1 MKKPH
6 VVCIP
11 YAAQGHVN
19 PLMKVAKLLHFK
31 GFHVTFVNTDFNHQR
46 LLNSRGSD
54 SLQGLQDFRFESIPD
69 GLPPQADVNVTQ
81 DIPSLCISMRDT
93 CYEPFRN
100 LVLKLNDSGEV
111 PPVSCIVSD
120 GGLSTFTLKVAE
132 EFGIPEV
139 VFWTTSFCGFAGYV
153 HYHHLV
159 QKGLVPLKDESYL
172 TNAGF
177 LDTPMDWMTGIGDV
191 IRFRDLPSFVRT
203 TDSNEIMVNY
213 VTGEIAKAKDA
224 TALIFN
230 TFDDL
235 EKDALDAFRSQLS
248 LPPIYSIE
256 EAECLKWL
264 DTREPNS
271 VVYVN
276 FGSITVITPQQMIE
290 FARGLAN
297 SKHTF
302 LWIIRP
308 DLVIGD
314 SAMLP
319 AEFLEDT
326 KDRSLYASWCPQED
340 VLNHPSIGGFLTHS
354 GWNSTLESIC
364 GGVPMICWPFFAEQ
378 QTNCRYSCAH
388 WGIGMEIDNNVK
400 RDEDTLLSFGNS
412 LFFHSFITYSCAHLG
427 IGMKIDNNVKRDE
440 VEKLVR
446 ELMDGDNGKE
456 MKIKT
461 MERRKKAEESTSP
474 GGSSDLDLD
483 NLVTALL
490 SGGTLI

>member
-19 PLMKVAKLLHFK
+19 PMMKVAKLLHLK

-54 SLQGLQDFRFESIPD
+54 SLEGLQDFRFESIPD

-100 LVLKLNDSGEV
+100 LVIKLNDSGEV
-111 PPVSCIVSD
+111 PPVSCIVAD
-120 GGLSTFTLKVAE
+120 GALSTFTLKVAK

-191 IRFRDLPSFVRT
+191 VRFRDLPSFVRT
-203 TDSNEIMVNY
+203 TDPNEIMVNY
-213 VTGEIAKAKDA
+213 VIGEIAKAKDA
-224 TALIFN
+224 TVLIFN

-248 LPPIYSIE
+248 LPPIYSIGPLQLLVNQTKQNELQSVGSNLWKE
-256 EAECLKWL
+256 EAECLEWL

-290 FARGLAN
+290 FAWGLAN

-326 KDRSLYASWCPQED
+326 KDRSMYASWCPQED

-400 RDEDTLLSFGNS
+400 RDE
-412 LFFHSFITYSCAHLG
+412 
-427 IGMKIDNNVKRDE
+427 

-446 ELMDGDNGKE
+446 ELMDGENGKE
-456 MKIKT
+456 MKIKS
-461 MERRKKAEESTSP
+461 MEWKNKAEESTSP

-490 SGGTLI
+490 SGGTLV

>member
-11 YAAQGHVN
+11 YPAQGHVN
-19 PLMKVAKLLHFK
+19 PMMKVAKLLHIK
-31 GFHVTFVNTDFNHQR
+31 GFHVTFVNSDFNHQR

-54 SLQGLQDFRFESIPD
+54 SLQGLQDFGFESIPD
-69 GLPPQADVNVTQ
+69 GLPPPADVNATQ

-93 CYEPFRN
+93 CYEPFKN
-100 LVLKLNDSGEV
+100 LLNKLNDSGEV
-111 PPVSCIVSD
+111 PPVSCIVAD
-120 GGLSTFTLKVAE
+120 GSLSTFTLKVAK

-139 VFWTTSFCGFAGYV
+139 VFWTISFCGFAGYF
-153 HYHHLV
+153 HYRHLV

-203 TDSNEIMVNY
+203 TNPNEVMVNY
-213 VTGEIAKAKDA
+213 AIGEFAKAKDA

-235 EKDALDAFRSQLS
+235 EKDALEAFRSQLS
-248 LPPIYSIE
+248 LPPMYSIGPLPLLLNQTNQNELQSIGSNLWKE
-256 EAECLKWL
+256 EPECLKWL
-264 DTREPNS
+264 DMKEPGS

-290 FARGLAN
+290 FAWGLAN

-302 LWIIRP
+302 LWVIRP
-308 DLVIGD
+308 DLVVGD

-378 QTNCRYSCAH
+378 QTNCRYSCGH

-400 RDEDTLLSFGNS
+400 R
-412 LFFHSFITYSCAHLG
+412 Y
-427 IGMKIDNNVKRDE
+427 E

-446 ELMDGDNGKE
+446 ELMDGDKGKE
-456 MKIKT
+456 MKIKV
-461 MERRKKAEESTSP
+461 MEWKKKAEESTSV
-474 GGSSDLDLD
+474 GRSSDLNLD

-490 SGGTLI
+490 SGTTIV

>member
-11 YAAQGHVN
+11 YPAQGHVN
-19 PLMKVAKLLHFK
+19 PMMKVAKLLHFK
-31 GFHVTFVNTDFNHQR
+31 GFHVTFLNSEFNHRR
-46 LLNSRGSD
+46 LLNSRGSN
-54 SLQGLQDFRFESIPD
+54 SLHGLQDFRFEAIPD
-69 GLPPQADVNVTQ
+69 GLPPPADVNATQ
-81 DIPSLCISMRDT
+81 DIPSLCISTRDT
-93 CYEPFRN
+93 CYEPFKN
-100 LVLKLNDSGEV
+100 LLNKLNESGEV

-120 GGLSTFTLKVAE
+120 GAMSTFTLKVAK
-132 EFGIPEV
+132 EFRIPEV
-139 VFWTTSFCGFAGYV
+139 VFWTTSFCGFAGYFN
-153 HYHHLV
+153 YHHLV

-172 TNAGF
+172 TNGF

-203 TDSNEIMVNY
+203 TDPDDVMVNY
-213 VTGEIAKAKDA
+213 AIGEIAKAKDA

-248 LPPIYSIE
+248 LPSIYSIGPLPLLLNQTKQNELQSVGSNLWIE
-256 EAECLKWL
+256 EPECLKWL
-264 DTREPNS
+264 DTKEPNS

-290 FARGLAN
+290 FAWGLAN

-308 DLVIGD
+308 DLVVGD

-326 KDRSLYASWCPQED
+326 NDRSFYANWCPQED

-400 RDEDTLLSFGNS
+400 RDE
-412 LFFHSFITYSCAHLG
+412 
-427 IGMKIDNNVKRDE
+427 

-446 ELMDGDNGKE
+446 ELMEGEKGIE
-456 MKIKT
+456 MKSKA
-461 MERRKKAEESTSP
+461 MEWKKKAEEATSP
-474 GGSSDLDLD
+474 GGSSGLNLD
-483 NLVTALL
+483 NLVKAL
-490 SGGTLI
+490 GGSTIV

>member
-1 MKKPH
+1 MGHAMLLINLLIHRRTASH
-6 VVCIP
+6 VP
-11 YAAQGHVN
+11 SMLSMNYS
-19 PLMKVAKLLHFK
+19 P
-31 GFHVTFVNTDFNHQR
+31 DNH
-46 LLNSRGSD
+46 
-54 SLQGLQDFRFESIPD
+54 SIC
-69 GLPPQADVNVTQ
+69 A
-81 DIPSLCISMRDT
+81 
-93 CYEPFRN
+93 
-100 LVLKLNDSGEV
+100 
-111 PPVSCIVSD
+111 
-120 GGLSTFTLKVAE
+120 
-132 EFGIPEV
+132 
-139 VFWTTSFCGFAGYV
+139 
-153 HYHHLV
+153 
-159 QKGLVPLKDESYL
+159 DESYL

-203 TDSNEIMVNY
+203 TNPNEVMVNY
-213 VTGEIAKAKDA
+213 AIGEFAKAKDA

-235 EKDALDAFRSQLS
+235 EKDALEAFRSQLS
-248 LPPIYSIE
+248 LPPMYSIGPLPLLLNQTNQNELQSIGSNLWKE
-256 EAECLKWL
+256 EPECLKWL
-264 DTREPNS
+264 DMKEPGS

-290 FARGLAN
+290 FAWGLAN

-302 LWIIRP
+302 LWVIRP
-308 DLVIGD
+308 DLVVGD

-378 QTNCRYSCAH
+378 QTNCRYSCGH

-400 RDEDTLLSFGNS
+400 R
-412 LFFHSFITYSCAHLG
+412 Y
-427 IGMKIDNNVKRDE
+427 E

-446 ELMDGDNGKE
+446 ELMDGDKGKE
-456 MKIKT
+456 MKIKV
-461 MERRKKAEESTSP
+461 MEWKKKAEESTSV
-474 GGSSDLDLD
+474 GRSSDLNLD

-490 SGGTLI
+490 SGTTIV

>member
-6 VVCIP
+6 VVCFP
-11 YAAQGHVN
+11 YPAQGHVN
-19 PLMKVAKLLHFK
+19 PMMKVAKLLHFK
-31 GFHVTFVNTDFNHQR
+31 GFHVTFVNSDFNHQR

-69 GLPPQADVNVTQ
+69 GLPPPEDVNATQ
-81 DIPSLCISMRDT
+81 DIPSLCISMRYT
-93 CYEPFRN
+93 CYEPFKN
-100 LVLKLNDSGEV
+100 LLNKLNDSGEV
-111 PPVSCIVSD
+111 PPVSCIVAD
-120 GGLSTFTLKVAE
+120 GSLSTFTLKVAK

-139 VFWTTSFCGFAGYV
+139 VFWTISFCGFAGYF
-153 HYHHLV
+153 HYPHLV

-203 TDSNEIMVNY
+203 TDPDEIMVNY
-213 VTGEIAKAKDA
+213 AIGELAKVKDA

-230 TFDDL
+230 TYDDL
-235 EKDALDAFRSQLS
+235 EKDALEAFRSQLS
-248 LPPIYSIE
+248 LPPMYSIGPLPLLLNQTNQNELQSVGSNLWKE
-256 EAECLKWL
+256 EPECLKWL
-264 DTREPNS
+264 DMKEPGS

-290 FARGLAN
+290 FAWGLAN

-302 LWIIRP
+302 LWVIRP
-308 DLVIGD
+308 DLVAGD

-364 GGVPMICWPFFAEQ
+364 GGVHMICWPFFAEQ

-400 RDEDTLLSFGNS
+400 RDE
-412 LFFHSFITYSCAHLG
+412 
-427 IGMKIDNNVKRDE
+427 

-446 ELMDGDNGKE
+446 ELMDGDKGKE
-456 MKIKT
+456 MKIKV
-461 MERRKKAEESTSP
+461 MEWKKKAEESTSV
-474 GGSSDLDLD
+474 GGSSDSNLD

-490 SGGTLI
+490 SGSTIV

>member
-6 VVCIP
+6 VVCFP
-11 YAAQGHVN
+11 YPAQGHVN
-19 PLMKVAKLLHFK
+19 PMMKVAKLLHFK
-31 GFHVTFVNTDFNHQR
+31 GFHVTFVNSDFNHQR

-69 GLPPQADVNVTQ
+69 GLPPPEDVNATQ

-93 CYEPFRN
+93 CYEPFKN
-100 LVLKLNDSGEV
+100 LLNKLNDSGEV
-111 PPVSCIVSD
+111 PPVSCIVAD
-120 GGLSTFTLKVAE
+120 GSLSTFTLKVAK

-139 VFWTTSFCGFAGYV
+139 VFWTISFCGFAGYF
-153 HYHHLV
+153 HYPHLV

-203 TDSNEIMVNY
+203 TDPDEIMVNY
-213 VTGEIAKAKDA
+213 AIGELAKVKDA

-230 TFDDL
+230 TYDDL
-235 EKDALDAFRSQLS
+235 EKDALEAFRSQLS
-248 LPPIYSIE
+248 LPPMYSIGPLPLLLNQTNQNELQSVGSNLWKE
-256 EAECLKWL
+256 EPECLKWL
-264 DTREPNS
+264 DMKEPGS

-290 FARGLAN
+290 FAWGLAN

-302 LWIIRP
+302 LWVIRP
-308 DLVIGD
+308 DLVAGD

-364 GGVPMICWPFFAEQ
+364 GGVHMICWPFFAEQ

-400 RDEDTLLSFGNS
+400 RDE
-412 LFFHSFITYSCAHLG
+412 
-427 IGMKIDNNVKRDE
+427 

-446 ELMDGDNGKE
+446 ELMDGDKGKE
-456 MKIKT
+456 MKIKV
-461 MERRKKAEESTSP
+461 MEWKKKAEESTSV
-474 GGSSDLDLD
+474 GGSSDSNLD

-490 SGGTLI
+490 SGSTIV